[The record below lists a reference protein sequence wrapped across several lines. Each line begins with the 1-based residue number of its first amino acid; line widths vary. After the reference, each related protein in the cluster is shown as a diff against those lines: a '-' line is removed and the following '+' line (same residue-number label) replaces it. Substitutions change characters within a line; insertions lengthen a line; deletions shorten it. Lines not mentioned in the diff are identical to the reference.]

1 MTATPPRPL
10 PHDNDRS
17 AAADAPGIGRRRL
30 LGIGAGTALAAGSAL
45 AWGGAPAW
53 ASGSGAASGTAPDA
67 TVGFGAGTGRWRAR
81 FTSPEA
87 AYAPK
92 FRWWWPN
99 GQVDP
104 GEIAKEVDAVADA
117 GCGGLEVSDVHHS
130 GLLTLDV
137 AGHGWGSEPWLAGL
151 DAALTQA
158 VRRGITID
166 LTMGPSWPAATPTIT
181 PDSDAASCELAHG
194 VATVSGGSA
203 YSGPVPASS
212 FAPSSGVTRQS
223 LLAVHGV
230 RATGAAV
237 KGITPLDAS
246 SLVDLTSTVSGGQL
260 TWTPPTADTWVLVSY
275 WLRGSGQQPEA
286 GPFTTPTAYVVDH
299 FSAAG
304 TKAVT
309 DLWDS
314 TILTPRIR
322 RLLRGAGGAFFE
334 DSLEIETSSTVWTPA
349 LVAEFRARKGY
360 DVMPWLPILV
370 QLKGKYQ
377 FTYDAA
383 TTSGVRDDL
392 NAVLSDLYRENH
404 LLTLR
409 SWAHDLGMELRVQP
423 YGLQTDSI
431 DYAALLDIPESESL
445 GFKNLDDYRVLCGG
459 RDLAGH
465 TKLSCESIAY
475 ANGAYSTTWH
485 KALQTIGSFY
495 AGGVNQTVVHG
506 FAYADAP
513 GATWPG
519 FAAFSPYNQTGIGYS
534 DAWGPRQPTW
544 GHMPDI
550 AGYMAR
556 TQFALQTG
564 VQRYD
569 LLFYR
574 QKGYTA
580 TGIGAPWSTNSGIPT
595 GWTHSF
601 ASDAVL
607 TLPGVAVDKGRLAP
621 AGPSFGALILGPDQF
636 GGNIC
641 QISSQGAGVLL
652 RFARDGLP
660 VVLLGDWSAPV
671 STGKA
676 GAAEDARVAAAVAQL
691 LKEPTVVQVA
701 DQSQIPA
708 ALAQLGVREA
718 VRYDTSSLMNVH
730 RVDGAVDLFY
740 LANARHA
747 ENRVISRIDQTAWLT
762 PVDASAVPYRLD
774 AWTGEISR
782 IAQFTRQDGRIG
794 VRVALDPGESTL
806 VVLAAP
812 GWAGE
817 PGAAQVTATDADS
830 VRLDGPAVV
839 LRSATAGAYSA
850 TLADG
855 SVLRGDVGA
864 LPDPIALDRWT
875 LAAEDWQP
883 GASATETL
891 KPVVTV
897 QLDGLL
903 PWSQLPQLQDSSG
916 VGRYTATVDLP
927 DGWRGAAGAVLDL
940 GSVSDTFRVRVN
952 GHRVPPAGVLST
964 TVDLGSLLRP
974 GRNVIEVEV
983 ATTLINRLRTVTPS
997 IYGIAARQAYGLLGP
1012 VRLTP
1017 YGEAR
1022 AR

>member
-1 MTATPPRPL
+1 MTATPHRPL
-10 PHDNDRS
+10 PHDADRS
-17 AAADAPGIGRRRL
+17 AAADAPGLGRRRL
-30 LGIGAGTALAAGSAL
+30 LGIGVGTALAAGSAL

-53 ASGSGAASGTAPDA
+53 AAGSGAAPEASA
-67 TVGFGAGTGRWRAR
+67 GFGAGTGQWRAR

-158 VRRGITID
+158 TRRGITID

-194 VATVSGGSA
+194 VATVSDGSA

-212 FAPSSGVTRQS
+212 FAPSSGVTRQT
-223 LLAVHGV
+223 LLAVHAV
-230 RATGAAV
+230 RATGDAV
-237 KGITPLDAS
+237 KGVTPLDAS
-246 SLVDLTSTVSGGQL
+246 SLVDLTSTVSGGQI
-260 TWTPPTADTWVLVSY
+260 TWTPPTADTWLLVSY
-275 WLRGSGQQPEA
+275 WLRGSGQEPEA

-299 FSAAG
+299 FSASG

-309 DLWDS
+309 DLWET

-322 RLLRGAGGAFFE
+322 RLLRSAGGAFFE
-334 DSLEIETSSTVWTPA
+334 DSLEIETNSTVWTPA
-349 LVAEFRARKGY
+349 LVAEFRTRKGY
-360 DVMPWLPILV
+360 DVLPWLPVLV

-377 FTYDAA
+377 FTYDA
-383 TTSGVRDDL
+383 TTTAGVRDDL
-392 NAVLSDLYRENH
+392 NAVLSDLYKENH
-404 LLTLR
+404 LLKLR

-423 YGLQTDSI
+423 YGLQTDSV
-431 DYAALLDIPESESL
+431 DYAALLDIPEGESL
-445 GFKNLDDYRVLCGG
+445 GFKNLDDYRVLSGG

-475 ANGAYSTTWH
+475 ANGAYSTTWN

-607 TLPGVAVDKGRLAP
+607 TLPGVGVDKGRLAP
-621 AGPSFGALILGPDQF
+621 AGPSFGALIVGPDQF
-636 GGNIC
+636 GGSVC
-641 QISSQGAGVLL
+641 QISSQGAGLLL

-660 VVLLGDWSAPV
+660 VVLLGDWSAAV

-676 GAAEDARVAAAVAQL
+676 GAAENARVAAAMAQL
-691 LKEPTVVQVA
+691 LSEPTVVQVA

-718 VRYDTSSLMNVH
+718 VRYDSSSLMNVH
-730 RVDGAVDLFY
+730 RVDGAVDLYY

-762 PVDASAVPYRLD
+762 PVDADAVPYRLD

-794 VRVALDPGESTL
+794 VRVALNPGESTI

-812 GWAGE
+812 GWAG
-817 PGAAQVTATDADS
+817 GSFATQVTATDADS
-830 VRLDGPAVV
+830 VRLDGPTVV

-855 SVLRGDVGA
+855 GVLRGTVGA

-875 LAAEDWQP
+875 LTAEDWQP

-891 KPVVTV
+891 KPAVTV

-903 PWSQLPQLQDSSG
+903 PWSQVPQLQDSSG
-916 VGRYTATVDLP
+916 VGRYTATVDLN
-927 DGWRGAAGAVLDL
+927 DAWRGAAGAVLDL
-940 GSVSDTFRVRVN
+940 GSVNDTFRVWVN

-964 TVDLGSLLRP
+964 TADVGSLLKP

-983 ATTLINRLRTVTPS
+983 ATSLINRLRTVTPS